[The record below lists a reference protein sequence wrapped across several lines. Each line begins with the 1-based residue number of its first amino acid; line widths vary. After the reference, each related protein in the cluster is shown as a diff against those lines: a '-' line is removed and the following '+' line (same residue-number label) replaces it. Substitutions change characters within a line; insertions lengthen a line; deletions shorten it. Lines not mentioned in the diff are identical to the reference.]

1 MKAESPEIA
10 RQCVLMAIDKIK
22 GAIRLCKRTEESHS
36 ASGLDRQRA
45 RENVRL
51 VEAEFGQQW
60 ENVESLL
67 ALLPETSENW
77 DWPPVSNVG

>member
-1 MKAESPEIA
+1 MKAKNPEIA
-10 RQCVLMAIDKIK
+10 RQCVLMAIERIK
-22 GAIRLCKRTEESHS
+22 RHRVILEEMNSDPHSSGVDIQRFKERIRLI
-36 ASGLDRQRA
+36 
-45 RENVRL
+45 
-51 VEAEFGQQW
+51 EAEFGQQW